1 MVQQIPDNFVNRQIE
16 VLAARK
22 NGSLY
27 YRTNQLITLNLND
40 VPQYASQVS
49 LKIFT
54 EDIDFVGSY
63 EVGFKVSLLEDE

>member
-1 MVQQIPDNFVNRQIE
+1 MVNRQIE

-22 NGSLY
+22 NGSPY